1 MNEWAP
7 HSWSYERTALVNS
20 PGVQTVPADVSRC
33 AQLLRNS
40 CGNELVGVLFFGSRL
55 VNTSPNR
62 HSAAD
67 LFVIVDDYRSAYEG
81 LARDGLV
88 RRSARVL
95 AATNRFLP
103 PNVLRIEADDPESA
117 GCKCFFISASQL
129 QRELGPRSRDHFCKG
144 RLTQTVAIVETRD
157 ASTRRW
163 LDDLLEEARSDSIRW
178 VPAYLEASFSA
189 QDYCTRMMEMSYR
202 SEIRPESKN
211 RVHEVLA
218 AQGEGLVRHYALMLR
233 ERGPAAGLEIDGEG
247 FRRATTTTA
256 RFRRRNAYFAWS
268 RLRATLRWTKYV
280 VTFENWL
287 DYIVQKLHRRSG
299 VRIELTEAQR
309 RYPFLLL
316 WPKLFSV
323 VWQLQRQPSSRSR
336 GSEANSDEGKIE

>member
-1 MNEWAP
+1 MNEWAL

-20 PGVQTVPADVSRC
+20 PGVQAVPVDVLRC
-33 AQLLRNS
+33 AQRLRDS

-67 LFVIVDDYRSAYEG
+67 LFVIVDDYRGAYEA
-81 LARDGLV
+81 LAHDGLV

-95 AATNRFLP
+95 AATNRILP
-103 PNVLRIEADDPESA
+103 PNVLRIAAEDPGSA

-163 LDDLLEEARSDSIRW
+163 LGDLLEEARSDSVRW

-189 QDYCTRMMEMSYR
+189 QDYCARMMEMSYR

-218 AQGEGLVRHYALMLR
+218 AQGDELVRRYALILR
-233 ERGPAAGLEIDGEG
+233 ERGPAAGLEIDGQR
-247 FRRATTTTA
+247 FRRAATA
-256 RFRRRNAYFAWS
+256 PPRYRRRDAYFAWS
-268 RLRATLRWTKYV
+268 RVRATLRWTKYV

-299 VRIELTEAQR
+299 VRIELTKAQR

-323 VWQLQRQPSSRSR
+323 VWQLQRQPSGQSHAPE
-336 GSEANSDEGKIE
+336 GHSDEGNIE